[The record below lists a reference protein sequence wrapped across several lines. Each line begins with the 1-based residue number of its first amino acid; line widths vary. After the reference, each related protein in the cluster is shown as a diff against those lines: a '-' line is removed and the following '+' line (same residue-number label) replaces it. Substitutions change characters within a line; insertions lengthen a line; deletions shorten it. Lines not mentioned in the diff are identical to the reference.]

1 MSFRHSEQAAHPDPG
16 GPGKLSSRYP
26 LLDMVRHLSDIL
38 GEFCALSLRQV
49 PRNSGPT
56 MALLIYAPC
65 IGCSLG
71 QLTLAC
77 PSLQITHDGLFL
89 CLAFPI
95 VGLVCGCVVLDE
107 AKSP

>member
-1 MSFRHSEQAAHPDPG
+1 MSFRDSEQAAHPDPG

-26 LLDMVRHLSDIL
+26 PNTYTVRHLSDML

-49 PRNSGPT
+49 PRNPGPT
-56 MALLIYAPC
+56 IALLTYAPC

-95 VGLVCGCVVLDE
+95 VG
-107 AKSP
+107 